1 MDLLVLGLGNAL
13 CGDDGLGGAVI
24 LALERGY
31 DAPPGAQV
39 LDGGTLGLSLLPF
52 VEEARELI
60 LVDAVRTGDP
70 PGSLVRL
77 RGEDVAP
84 AVAQR
89 LSVHQIGVADLLD
102 AAHWRGRSPQTLV
115 LLGLAPDRL
124 DWGVGLSPAVA
135 EALPRLLDLVLE
147 EARGLGHEF
156 RAKALDATPLDS
168 RRDPLA
174 ELRWL

>member
-1 MDLLVLGLGNAL
+1 VVRAL
-13 CGDDGLGGAVI
+13 D
-24 LALERGY
+24 RGWE
-31 DAPPGAQV
+31 APPGARV
-39 LDGGTLGLSLLPF
+39 LDGGTLGLSLLP
-52 VEEARELI
+52 VLEEARAAI

-70 PGSLVRL
+70 PGSPVRL
-77 RGEDVAP
+77 SGEDVAP

-102 AAHWRGRSPQTLV
+102 AAHWRGRSPQALV

-135 EALPRLLDLVLE
+135 GALPRLLDLVRE

-174 ELRWL
+174 GLRWL